1 MLYLTRSKQQ
11 HKKVASLSLSVPLLF
26 SENSVPEVTVYDIS
40 NVHQR
45 GKYNCNVTKDEL
57 KMKVLHL

>member
-1 MLYLTRSKQQ
+1 MLYLTRTKQQ
-11 HKKVASLSLSVPLLF
+11 RKKVASLFLSVPLLF
-26 SENSVPEVTVYDIS
+26 SENSVPEVAVYDIS

-45 GKYNCNVTKDEL
+45 GKYNYNVTKDEL